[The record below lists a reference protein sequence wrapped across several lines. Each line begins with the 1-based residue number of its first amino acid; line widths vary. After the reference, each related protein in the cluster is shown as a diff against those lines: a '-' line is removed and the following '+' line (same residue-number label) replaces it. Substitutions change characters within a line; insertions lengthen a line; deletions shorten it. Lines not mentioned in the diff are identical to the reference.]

1 MYEGRSSSKQVFSRQ
16 HLLEIQ
22 EELPTYLQ
30 ERGYAIERGLR
41 GSPQK
46 HLTVKEYKDVQKE
59 LQGSKQELANQEQ
72 ILAEKERE
80 LQSYEQAIFRIDR
93 LLEEKNEEVKGK
105 VQAMN
110 QLETKRNEIIN
121 SLQKTVVNDLVFF
134 FQEKAGLQVLE
145 RFLGP
150 GDVYKRKPKTNGLES
165 INFDGI
171 GKKLDGFEIY

>member
-1 MYEGRSSSKQVFSRQ
+1 M
-16 HLLEIQ
+16 
-22 EELPTYLQ
+22 Q

-46 HLTVKEYKDVQKE
+46 HLSVKEYKDVQKE
-59 LQGSKQELANQEQ
+59 LQVSKQELANQEQ

-80 LQSYEQAIFRIDR
+80 LHSYEQAIFRIDR

-121 SLQKTVVNDLVFF
+121 SLQTTVLPDLANVK
-134 FQEKAGLQVLE
+134 EKKFSLNGLKYVLSASDFSAIKVLRKISRRLE
-145 RFLGP
+145 RKISTL
-150 GDVYKRKPKTNGLES
+150 KSKTITWHRKIKN
-165 INFDGI
+165 
-171 GKKLDGFEIY
+171 